1 MRVKEVYM
9 FAEELVERIKD
20 GEIDYDEA
28 ILEMSSEF
36 AIAERFII
44 QILDDAVC
52 DLSKNSY
59 PLISPST
66 YEYVL

>member
-1 MRVKEVYM
+1 MRVKEIYM

-52 DLSKNSY
+52 DLSEMCYND
-59 PLISPST
+59 
-66 YEYVL
+66 

>member
-36 AIAERFII
+36 GIAERFII

-52 DLSKNSY
+52 DLSKMCYND
-59 PLISPST
+59 
-66 YEYVL
+66 

>member
-44 QILDDAVC
+44 QILDDAVR
-52 DLSKNSY
+52 DLSKMCYND
-59 PLISPST
+59 
-66 YEYVL
+66 

>member
-28 ILEMSSEF
+28 ILEMTNEF

-52 DLSKNSY
+52 DLSKMCYND
-59 PLISPST
+59 
-66 YEYVL
+66 

>member
-52 DLSKNSY
+52 DLSKMCYND
-59 PLISPST
+59 
-66 YEYVL
+66 

>member
-1 MRVKEVYM
+1 MRIKEVYM

-52 DLSKNSY
+52 DLSKMCYND
-59 PLISPST
+59 
-66 YEYVL
+66 